1 MRDPEDRAQFS
12 KAMAALGEN
21 YRQEIADAQFALFW
35 SLLSDMSVE
44 DFRRAVVMHMRSSRF
59 FPTVAEL
66 RQQVTPHI
74 DHVAAAVNA
83 FEQVT
88 KTSTH
93 DTKTGPRYSI
103 RRVVEAVGPVA
114 AEAFVAAG
122 GPNAFAY
129 ELGERDLP
137 FLRKRFIESYVAAAE
152 AQSQGRPLAYGRVL
166 EAINTGPVDRL
177 VRQTSKALSLPGR
190 V

>member
-21 YRQEIADAQFALFW
+21 YRHEVADAQFALFW
-35 SLLSDMSVE
+35 TVLADLSVE
-44 DFRRAVVMHMRSSRF
+44 DFQRAVVAHIRLSRF

-66 RQQVTPHI
+66 RQHVTEHI
-74 DHVAAAVNA
+74 DHVAAAVTA
-83 FEQVT
+83 FEQVI

-93 DTKTGPRYSI
+93 DARTGPRYSI
-103 RRVVEAVGPVA
+103 RRVEEAVGPVA
-114 AEAFVAAG
+114 AEAFMSAG
-122 GPNAFAY
+122 GPSAFAH

-137 FLRKRFIESYVAAAE
+137 FLRKRFVESYVAAAK
-152 AQSQGRPLAYGRVL
+152 AQAEGRPLARAAAR
-166 EAINTGPVDRL
+166 EAIGTGPLKQL
-177 VRQTSKALSLPGR
+177 VRQTSQALSLPKS